1 MSSTTTAELPEAAAA
16 AVTEAA
22 RIAAQAARRQ
32 SETAKASIEV
42 ARSYLDETTELGK
55 RLYGTFATESEAALR
70 AAFDAQSA
78 AVEAGLGLFDLG
90 VKGNRQAAEHFSELL
105 RRTQLAALD
114 SWQAT
119 VAAGEKLGVG
129 ITTTAQNK
137 R

>member
-1 MSSTTTAELPEAAAA
+1 MSSNPATDLSESAAA

-42 ARSYLDETTELGK
+42 AKSYLDEAGDLGE
-55 RLYGTFATESEAALR
+55 RVYGTWVAESEAVLR
-70 AAFDAQSA
+70 AAFDAQNA
-78 AVEAGLGLFDLG
+78 AVEAGLSLFDLG
-90 VKGNRQAAEHFSELL
+90 VKGNRQAADQFSDLL
-105 RRTQLAALD
+105 RRTQQAALD

-119 VAAGEKLGVG
+119 VAAGERL
-129 ITTTAQNK
+129 TAGANTSAAGK